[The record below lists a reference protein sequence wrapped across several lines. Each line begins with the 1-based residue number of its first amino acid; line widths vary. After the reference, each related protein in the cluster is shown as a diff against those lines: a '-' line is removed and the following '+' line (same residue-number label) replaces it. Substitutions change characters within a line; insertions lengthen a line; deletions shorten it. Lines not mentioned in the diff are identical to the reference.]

1 MPALPSGTVTFLFTD
16 IEASTSRW
24 EHDPAAMR
32 DDLARHDTILR
43 RAIEGQ
49 SGAVFKTVGDA
60 FYAVFP
66 AAINAVAAALM
77 AQRAITA
84 ERWMGAAP
92 LRVRM
97 ALHTGEADIRDGDY
111 FGPALARVARL
122 LAVAHGGQ
130 ILLTGSV
137 EALTHDRLPAHV
149 SLRDLGEHRLRD
161 LTRRERIFQLAASGI
176 PPDFPTI
183 RTPAA
188 RPTNLTAPPTPLIG
202 RQQEIETA
210 RELIAGEG
218 VRLLTLTGPG
228 GTGKTRL
235 AMAIAAELADGF
247 GDGVFIVALDAI
259 RDSGFVPAAIARA
272 LGVREAQGRSVDEVL
287 TDYLHDMQILIVLDN
302 FEQVLDAAP
311 FVATLLARCP
321 HLVALVT
328 SRERL
333 RLRGEQELLVPP
345 LAVQPEP
352 PAGERHHK
360 TGRPSPDAIR
370 LFVERARE
378 VRPGFGLTDETVT
391 TVQQICERL
400 DGLPLAIE
408 LAAVHIR
415 MLSPTALLRRLGN
428 NADPASLRL
437 LQGGARDLPDR
448 QQTLWN
454 TIDWSYRLLSFD
466 EQSTFRTLSIFAG
479 GCSMQAA
486 MAICDDLTP
495 PAPLPSQGRGEFS
508 STEAAGNSSG
518 SSKPIPPQPSPER
531 TPPSLRGKG
540 AGGLGTSPLDLF
552 TTLGDKSLLQV
563 DESADG

>member
-16 IEASTSRW
+16 IEASTNRW

-32 DDLARHDTILR
+32 DDLARHDAILR
-43 RAIEGQ
+43 RAIESQG
-49 SGAVFKTVGDA
+49 GAVFKTVGDA

-84 ERWMGAAP
+84 ERWTGAAP

-130 ILLTGSV
+130 IVLTGSV

-161 LTRRERIFQLAASGI
+161 LARRERIFQLSASDI
-176 PPDFPTI
+176 PTGFPPI

-188 RPTNLTAPPTPLIG
+188 RPTNLTAPPTPLVG
-202 RQQEIETA
+202 RRQEIETA
-210 RELIAGEG
+210 RELIAREG

-235 AMAIAAELADGF
+235 AMAIAADLGNRF
-247 GDGVFIVALDAI
+247 GDGVFSVPLDAI
-259 RDSGFVPAAIARA
+259 RDPAYVPAAVAQA
-272 LGVREAQGRSVDEVL
+272 LGVREAQDRPVEEVL
-287 TDYLHDMQILIVLDN
+287 TDYLHDLEILIVLDN
-302 FEQVLDAAP
+302 FEHVLDAAP
-311 FVATLLARCP
+311 FVSDLLARCP
-321 HLVALVT
+321 HLVIVVT

-333 RLRGEQELLVPP
+333 RLRGEQELPVPR
-345 LAVQPEP
+345 LAVQHEP
-352 PAGERHHK
+352 PAGERHHNIGG
-360 TGRPSPDAIR
+360 TMPDAIR

-408 LAAVHIR
+408 LAATQIR

-428 NADPASLRL
+428 GADSASLNL
-437 LQGGARDLPDR
+437 LQSGARDRLELPPP
-448 QQTLWN
+448 
-454 TIDWSYRLLSFD
+454 LL
-466 EQSTFRTLSIFAG
+466 R
-479 GCSMQAA
+479 
-486 MAICDDLTP
+486 
-495 PAPLPSQGRGEFS
+495 
-508 STEAAGNSSG
+508 
-518 SSKPIPPQPSPER
+518 
-531 TPPSLRGKG
+531 
-540 AGGLGTSPLDLF
+540 
-552 TTLGDKSLLQV
+552 
-563 DESADG
+563 